1 MSDIVLEE
9 EMLEPIIEQQL
20 PKKKR
25 RFVPYL
31 ILTILFVIGLT
42 VFFLIPYEAPSLTD
56 PDMPWFSIKD
66 GVLQYD
72 AALYTG
78 TEELNVP
85 KTVAGQTVT
94 SIGGGCFAGDNYI
107 TTVKL
112 PETVRV
118 IGQSAFA
125 DCTRL
130 RGIFIPESVTEI
142 SAAAFRGCAAL
153 ESICIP
159 YSVTTIGSDAFDGCV
174 KLAHIFYTGPHASW
188 AALYNEPISD
198 VTSIYTANGTVKQK
212 DIAAA
217 ANS

>member
-1 MSDIVLEE
+1 MSDIIPEE
-9 EMLEPIIEQQL
+9 EILEPIIEPQL

-31 ILTILFVIGLT
+31 ILSILFVIGLT
-42 VFFLIPYEAPSLTD
+42 AFILIPYEAPALSD

-78 TEELNVP
+78 SEELTVP

-94 SIGGGCFAGDNYI
+94 SIGGGCFAGDDYI

-112 PETVRV
+112 PETVSS

-153 ESICIP
+153 ESVCIP
-159 YSVTTIGSDAFDGCV
+159 YSVATIGSDAFDGCV

-198 VTSIYTANGTVKQK
+198 TTSIYTANGTVKQK